1 MVLIKKL
8 LRLFEHAPDYDRA
21 TSVTGRRYR
30 PIMDVIAQAAGQGFM
45 LEERV
50 IGDGWVW
57 GWSRGD
63 DDRWPCFLERRQ
75 AVSWMVDR
83 LKRTAVFE

>member
-1 MVLIKKL
+1 
-8 LRLFEHAPDYDRA
+8 
-21 TSVTGRRYR
+21 
-30 PIMDVIAQAAGQGFM
+30 MDVIEEARERGFE

-57 GWSRGD
+57 GWCRGD

-75 AVSWMVDR
+75 AVSWMADR

>member
-1 MVLIKKL
+1 
-8 LRLFEHAPDYDRA
+8 
-21 TSVTGRRYR
+21 
-30 PIMDVIAQAAGQGFM
+30 MDVIEKARLQGFE

-50 IGDGWVW
+50 IADAWVW

-75 AVSWMVDR
+75 AVSWMRER
-83 LKRTAVFE
+83 LGRSEVFE